1 MMKKLLSMLLALALT
16 CALALP
22 AAAAGQADERLSAVT
37 TQVKTALDLNTDA
50 YTTFYGD
57 LEDDPLSP
65 TWRLEWSGDGCSLS
79 VSATEEGKILSYYR
93 SATTSETAYN
103 QFAPTFPAGD
113 RESARQAALA
123 FLDRVLADGETAAWN
138 ENQSTTVRLG
148 TTRYRF
154 NGEILING
162 LSAGLSFS
170 VAVSCE
176 DNAVLSFYRDDLDG
190 QIMDGV
196 PAPAAQVT
204 AGEAAAALRDTL
216 AMRLEYVLA
225 EDGDTRAVLRYLP
238 ESGDE
243 FYVDAATGELINLS
257 ELYRLAAE
265 GEFGDKGAAGG
276 ASFNTSETAADA
288 AASESPLS
296 AAEQEG
302 IEKLEGV
309 LDRDTLDAK
318 VRALS
323 ALGLDS
329 YTLATVSYSVGRQ
342 AGEDGVAPVTA
353 SLRYG
358 RQVDSATWRRT
369 ATVDARTGE
378 LISLTSSARLPE
390 NGPER
395 TVDAE
400 SAQTAAEDFLNSIAP
415 GQFGK
420 TDLYSSSDALES
432 EYSVSHSFTYAQKE
446 NGYFY
451 TGNALYVGVDA
462 TDGSISSYRKS
473 FDDAVTF
480 ESADGIISMEDAVDA
495 WLGTYETE
503 LQYILIPAAIDFS
516 QPEYEPLAGMGLSYL
531 YRLALGYQLERSD
544 YLSGIDAKTGEP
556 VVPGW
561 VNVDDSITYDDLD
574 GHWAGKQ
581 IEALAQYGVGY
592 AGGSFLPGQ
601 ALTQLDLIALL
612 LSTEGYLYQPGE
624 EGAADYLYE
633 RAYSMG
639 MLARGE
645 RDDGALLTRAQTVEL
660 ILDAAGYGPVARLE
674 GIFRTGFADDSSI
687 PTEYYGYAAL
697 AQGLG
702 LVGGA
707 PGSQFLP
714 NAGATRAE
722 AAVMLYNFMSR

>member
-16 CALALP
+16 CALVLP

-37 TQVKTALDLNTDA
+37 ATVKTTLDLNTDD
-50 YTTFYGD
+50 YTAFYGD

-79 VSATEEGKILSYYR
+79 VGATEEGKILSYYR

-103 QFAPTFPAGD
+103 QFAPTFPAGN

-123 FLDRVLADGETAAWN
+123 FLDRVLVDGETAALN

-148 TTRYRF
+148 ATRYRF

-170 VAVSCE
+170 IAVSCE
-176 DNAVLSFYRDDLDG
+176 DNEVLSFYRDDLG
-190 QIMDGV
+190 GKIMGGV
-196 PAPAAQVT
+196 PSPAAGVSAQQ
-204 AGEAAAALRDTL
+204 AAAVLRGTL
-216 AMRLEYVLA
+216 AMRLEYVLS
-225 EDGDTRAVLRYLP
+225 EDDAAHAVLRYLP
-238 ESGDE
+238 ESGDDY
-243 FYVDAATGELINLS
+243 YVDAATGELVNLS
-257 ELYRLAAE
+257 ELYRQAAE
-265 GEFGDKGAAGG
+265 GEFKELGADGG
-276 ASFNTSETAADA
+276 AYNTSATASDA
-288 AASESPLS
+288 AAPEASLS

-302 IEKLEGV
+302 VDKLEGV
-309 LDRDTLDAK
+309 LDREALDAE

-323 ALGLDS
+323 ALGLDG
-329 YTLATVSYSVGRQ
+329 YTLATVSYSVGHQ
-342 AGEDGVAPVTA
+342 ADENGVTPVTA

-358 RQVDSATWRRT
+358 RQVGSASWRRT

-378 LISLTSSARLPE
+378 LISLSSSAYLPE
-390 NGPER
+390 DGPER

-400 SAQTAAEDFLNSIAP
+400 AAQRAAVDFLSSVAP
-415 GQFGK
+415 DQFGR
-420 TDLYSSSDALES
+420 TDLYSSSDAMES
-432 EYSVSHSFTYAQKE
+432 ERSVSHSFTYAQKE

-451 TGNALYVGVDA
+451 AGNAFSVGVDA

-473 FDDAVTF
+473 FDDTVTF
-480 ESADGIISMEDAVDA
+480 DSADGIISMDAAIDA
-495 WLGTYETE
+495 WLGTYETA
-503 LQYILIPAAIDFS
+503 LQYIPVPAAIDFS
-516 QPEYEPLAGMGLSYL
+516 KPEYEPLAGMGLSYL
-531 YRLALGYQLERSD
+531 YRLELGYALERDD

-574 GHWAGKQ
+574 GHWAEKQ
-581 IEALAQYGVGY
+581 IGALAQYGVGFT
-592 AGGSFLPGQ
+592 GGSFQPGK

-612 LSTEGYLYQPGE
+612 LSAEGYLYQPEE

-645 RDDGALLTRAQTVEL
+645 RDDDALLTRAQTVKL

-674 GIFRTGFADDSSI
+674 GIFRTGFADDAGI
-687 PTEYYGYAAL
+687 PAEYYGYAAL

-707 PGSQFLP
+707 PGSQFRP
-714 NAGATRAE
+714 NAQATRAE